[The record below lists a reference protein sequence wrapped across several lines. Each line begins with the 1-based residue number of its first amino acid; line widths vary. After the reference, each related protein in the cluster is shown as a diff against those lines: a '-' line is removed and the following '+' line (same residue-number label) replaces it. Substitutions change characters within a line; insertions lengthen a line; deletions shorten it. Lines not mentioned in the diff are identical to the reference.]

1 MSVSEPGGELREA
14 LENVWREWKEE
25 DPEQLMHFNDYLAP
39 EVESAIRVTI
49 RYMIR
54 SLVPTSH
61 RPPESEMEEVIQ
73 EWVRQFSIILRDKRS
88 PWRDKPS

>member
-39 EVESAIRVTI
+39 EIESAMRVTV

-54 SLVPTSH
+54 SLAPTSS
-61 RPPESEMEEVIQ
+61 RTAADMNKLVE
-73 EWVRQFSIILRDKRS
+73 EWVQQFSVILRDKRS
-88 PWRDKPS
+88 AWRDKSP